1 MKAQGPLAIA
11 RGPWKASGSGQDG
24 RQEMLKKKFLFSR
37 YIQKVMS
44 GSYQG
49 DVLTRIDWAL
59 NFKKVH

>member
-24 RQEMLKKKFLFSR
+24 HQEMLN
-37 YIQKVMS
+37 KVMP

-49 DVLTRIDWAL
+49 DVLMRID
-59 NFKKVH
+59 